1 MREVQALYKLNNC
14 DNIVKIISH
23 RNMVYT
29 DAATKVKERVGCI
42 FLEYISGETLAKTN
56 ISRLT
61 SKQKFKIIKQ
71 LLSAIETAHYNGIIH
86 RDINP
91 NNIMIDDNGDVKVID
106 FGICKIKQMVNSAT
120 VFRMGTN
127 SYSAPEVHLHSQ
139 NATEQSDLYSIGAV
153 IYYLFTGEQPPVVT
167 CFHSAIDKA
176 SGKGKAAL
184 KTRQRVDIQK
194 TYLKDIIVDMITGV
208 VYDADTV
215 KVSNPHP
222 RDVLLESVI
231 KIDSSYLD
239 SHFQEINSLYQLSLK
254 NNSIFGNSSVTSEL
268 YKIIGISYSE
278 LHYAENRVYMY
289 KSESSDELKFEFFLD
304 DSDKYKN
311 EFYTQMKEHCR
322 PCQEYFF
329 EKSRDFV
336 NRIAG
341 QPIKIE
347 PSLIEQAEIARK
359 MLFADNA
366 ADDTKTDIFTKKRYA
381 LNDREYM
388 SYLYNSKVL
397 KYKRIFVCSNHV
409 NGLLSYSFCSQLNVL
424 AEKIPVFLIY
434 NKNEY
439 GVEKT
444 IRYFFKN
451 PSSNLFLI
459 ASEEVDE
466 SIICF
471 DSELAM
477 YLQENAISAFE
488 RPVVYTMSTCD
499 FDKKAVSKLSGML
512 IAKYNLAGYLSE
524 TSTQN
529 NASPRKQK
537 SNN

>member
-1 MREVQALYKLNNC
+1 MKHLIDDIKRHTPKSIPGYYYLKTQNIYIPFMKVTIECLTRKISELNLFFESVLKLIEISVTDINEIA
-14 DNIVKIISH
+14 DILGVSYSIVKEAIID
-23 RNMVYT
+23 MVSV
-29 DAATKVKERVGCI
+29 D
-42 FLEYISGETLAKTN
+42 YIYASENNLD
-56 ISRLT
+56 I
-61 SKQKFKIIKQ
+61 
-71 LLSAIETAHYNGIIH
+71 TA
-86 RDINP
+86 
-91 NNIMIDDNGDVKVID
+91 
-106 FGICKIKQMVNSAT
+106 
-120 VFRMGTN
+120 
-127 SYSAPEVHLHSQ
+127 
-139 NATEQSDLYSIGAV
+139 
-153 IYYLFTGEQPPVVT
+153 
-167 CFHSAIDKA
+167 
-176 SGKGKAAL
+176 KGKAAL

-359 MLFADNA
+359 MLFADNV

-439 GVEKT
+439 GAEKT
-444 IRYFFKN
+444 IRYFFRN
-451 PSSNLFLI
+451 PSSKH
-459 ASEEVDE
+459 
-466 SIICF
+466 
-471 DSELAM
+471 
-477 YLQENAISAFE
+477 YL
-488 RPVVYTMSTCD
+488 
-499 FDKKAVSKLSGML
+499 L
-512 IAKYNLAGYLSE
+512 
-524 TSTQN
+524 
-529 NASPRKQK
+529 
-537 SNN
+537 

>member
-1 MREVQALYKLNNC
+1 M
-14 DNIVKIISH
+14 
-23 RNMVYT
+23 
-29 DAATKVKERVGCI
+29 
-42 FLEYISGETLAKTN
+42 
-56 ISRLT
+56 
-61 SKQKFKIIKQ
+61 
-71 LLSAIETAHYNGIIH
+71 
-86 RDINP
+86 
-91 NNIMIDDNGDVKVID
+91 
-106 FGICKIKQMVNSAT
+106 
-120 VFRMGTN
+120 
-127 SYSAPEVHLHSQ
+127 HSQ

-176 SGKGKAAL
+176 SGFDVSL
-184 KTRQRVDIQK
+184 KPIIKKLVAEAPEER
-194 TYLKDIIVDMITGV
+194 YKDISELKSDLSGLLDRFLDLNFTAVLTVDHEKFSKLKNMNLIPRNSTISDLRTILPTNFVELHINQDGEIYQFLGTNYFLECIYNAATNIFQVADVKKVVPLNREIMKKKFCELSARLDFQNPRFIHRLSKNDNLEIKNIVDG
-208 VYDADTV
+208 YCLA
-215 KVSNPHP
+215 
-222 RDVLLESVI
+222 
-231 KIDSSYLD
+231 
-239 SHFQEINSLYQLSLK
+239 
-254 NNSIFGNSSVTSEL
+254 
-268 YKIIGISYSE
+268 
-278 LHYAENRVYMY
+278 
-289 KSESSDELKFEFFLD
+289 SSDELKFEFFLD

-439 GVEKT
+439 GAEKT
-444 IRYFFKN
+444 IRYFFK
-451 PSSNLFLI
+451 
-459 ASEEVDE
+459 
-466 SIICF
+466 
-471 DSELAM
+471 DSHSRCG
-477 YLQENAISAFE
+477 QRTS
-488 RPVVYTMSTCD
+488 PV
-499 FDKKAVSKLSGML
+499 
-512 IAKYNLAGYLSE
+512 
-524 TSTQN
+524 
-529 NASPRKQK
+529 
-537 SNN
+537 